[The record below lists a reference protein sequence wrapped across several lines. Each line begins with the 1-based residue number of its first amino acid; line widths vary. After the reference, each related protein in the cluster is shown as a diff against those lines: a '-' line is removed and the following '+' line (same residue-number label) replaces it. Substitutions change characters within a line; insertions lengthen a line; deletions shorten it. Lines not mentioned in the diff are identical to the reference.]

1 MELFNCLLAL
11 AFNLLL
17 QFTSQTFYIII
28 PIVKKGN
35 DAAPCK

>member
-11 AFNLLL
+11 SFSLLL

-28 PIVKKGN
+28 PIVKKENG
-35 DAAPCK
+35 ATLCK